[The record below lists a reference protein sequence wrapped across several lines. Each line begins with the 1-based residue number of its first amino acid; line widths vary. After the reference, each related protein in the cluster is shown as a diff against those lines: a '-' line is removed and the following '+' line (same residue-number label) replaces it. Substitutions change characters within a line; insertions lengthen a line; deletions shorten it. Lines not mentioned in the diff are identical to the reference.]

1 MQQSRKMDCDDP
13 GREPQGEVSRNLC
26 AVVLELT
33 WNTKGFLGLE
43 PGPTPWL
50 WPWWVYS
57 SQSLCFVDPQG
68 SEVNPASAE
77 MKVLPGSSR
86 PRRSFQLLGCLLVWM
101 PVYLLPVCVCVCVC
115 DIKRQRDTQRKRNTG
130 WDREKQRKR
139 EGKEGG
145 NDSAN
150 WLDLHLLLLGDSRCV
165 YL

>member
-33 WNTKGFLGLE
+33 WNTKGLLGLE

-68 SEVNPASAE
+68 SEVNPSSAE

-101 PVYLLPVCVCVCVC
+101 PVCLLPVVWFWVLGHQLSS
-115 DIKRQRDTQRKRNTG
+115 IPAQLTK
-130 WDREKQRKR
+130 
-139 EGKEGG
+139 
-145 NDSAN
+145 
-150 WLDLHLLLLGDSRCV
+150 WLLPVRVSFLLQHCPLMVFMLLK
-165 YL
+165 

>member
-101 PVYLLPVCVCVCVC
+101 PVYLLPVVWFWVLGHQLSS
-115 DIKRQRDTQRKRNTG
+115 IPAHLPK
-130 WDREKQRKR
+130 
-139 EGKEGG
+139 
-145 NDSAN
+145 
-150 WLDLHLLLLGDSRCV
+150 WLLPVRVSFLLQHCPLMVFMLLK
-165 YL
+165 